1 LGHVGRRGPDAAA
14 PSSEPLSGH
23 QYRPPVG
30 CAGRLAAER
39 AGQRAVRGDAT
50 LSRVE
55 IHRVHAAELELDPDL
70 AVGGGS
76 ELERLD
82 DERLSVT
89 VQAGGADL
97 GHPFGL
103 ADGDRTIMKS

>member
-1 LGHVGRRGPDAAA
+1 LAAEAQTPSRRA
-14 PSSEPLSGH
+14 PSPSPATSTGRPSG
-23 QYRPPVG
+23 G
-30 CAGRLAAER
+30 ASRLAAER

-82 DERLSVT
+82 DERLSGT